1 MVKQVDICY
10 SFFSFSS
17 YCSIDGKRLYTK
29 LRYSDLLG
37 RMYNI
42 RISTMV
48 ADRVRRLTAD
58 ARWPN
63 SAEKE
68 KWPEKNKKKIKKY
81 MKRYSHCLFDPLHL
95 NINMYILHILFPI
108 HYLRYRQWELSNNQE
123 LCQLMKLLVI
133 SVIQVTFMFDL
144 GVIF

>member
-48 ADRVRRLTAD
+48 AVRVRRLTAD

-68 KWPEKNKKKIKKY
+68 KWPEKNKKKKKNTWKDTVTVY
-81 MKRYSHCLFDPLHL
+81 LTL
-95 NINMYILHILFPI
+95 YISTSICIFSILFPI
-108 HYLRYRQWELSNNQE
+108 HYLRYRKWELSNNQE

>member
-10 SFFSFSS
+10 SFFS
-17 YCSIDGKRLYTK
+17 LYTK
-29 LRYSDLLG
+29 LRYSNLLG

-58 ARWPN
+58 ARWPT

-95 NINMYILHILFPI
+95 NINMHILHTVSHI
-108 HYLRYRQWELSNNQE
+108 LRYRQWELSNNQE

-133 SVIQVTFMFDL
+133 SVIQVTFMFDS

>member
-1 MVKQVDICY
+1 MVKKVDICY
-10 SFFSFSS
+10 SFFFFSS
-17 YCSIDGKRLYTK
+17 YCSVDGKRLYTK
-29 LRYSDLLG
+29 PRYFDLLG

-68 KWPEKNKKKIKKY
+68 KWPEKNKKK
-81 MKRYSHCLFDPLHL
+81 
-95 NINMYILHILFPI
+95 
-108 HYLRYRQWELSNNQE
+108 
-123 LCQLMKLLVI
+123 
-133 SVIQVTFMFDL
+133 
-144 GVIF
+144 